1 MNFSKIIAPQLL
13 KRVWKPPAHI
23 ARCIRTNYRRV
34 SRHNSRDFN
43 KKHTQILEMIGKG
56 IPAADI
62 YNKIGLLYESRHP
75 GLRCSMLELHG
86 DTLIHGGAPSMP
98 EEYCKAVNGLKI
110 GPDIGSCGTSTYTGK
125 RVIVENIETDPRWKN
140 IKQFALPHGMRSCWS
155 EPIKSSSGE
164 VLGAFGM
171 YYDYPA
177 TPNKD
182 ESKSLKSAAMLA
194 SIVME
199 RDKNQ
204 KRIQELAYT
213 DELTGFS
220 SRAYFYLKLE
230 TLVKESQQNKQR
242 FGVIFIDLD
251 NFKNINDSFGH
262 DVGDRY
268 LQDIASRLTP
278 IINDSYLISRLGGDE
293 FCIVVKES
301 AMTHNS
307 ERIAQRCLSEISQTT
322 DISGREFVQSCSI
335 GIAHY
340 PEDGSDVRTVLKSAD
355 TALYRAKNAGKNQY
369 VSYDKAFTVAAEY
382 QSNVEQLLRSAL
394 DNKDITIVYQPQ
406 IDLTTQQVITIE
418 ALCRWYHPELGQVS
432 PEEFIQIAERT
443 GMIKPLT
450 EYVLATACKQAV
462 LWKNAGYPR
471 IRLAVNISPSHFLD
485 PDFIPL
491 IERILYETKMDPS
504 DLELEVTETVIQ
516 TKPANQLVFRRLK
529 ALGIKLAIDD
539 FGTGYSSFASLKHL
553 DVDVLKIDKYFI
565 DDILV
570 DRKSQYLVE
579 SMIGMAHNLGY
590 YVVAE
595 GVERQE
601 QAQLLKQMSC
611 DVVQGYLF
619 SKPTHPEN
627 IEALLRPV
635 N

>member
-1 MNFSKIIAPQLL
+1 MNLSQFNAPQLL
-13 KRVWKPPAHI
+13 KKTVNRSITIVKNVRI
-23 ARCIRTNYRRV
+23 NYRRI
-34 SRHNSRDFN
+34 SRHSSRNFN

-98 EEYCKAVNGLKI
+98 EEYCRAVNGLKI

-125 RVIVENIETDPRWKN
+125 RVIVENIETDLRWKN
-140 IKQFALPHGMRSCWS
+140 IKQFALPHGMRCCWS

-171 YYDYPA
+171 YYDFPA

-182 ESKSLKSAAMLA
+182 ESKSLASAAMLA

-199 RDKNQ
+199 RDQNQ
-204 KRIQELAYT
+204 KRIKELAYT
-213 DELTGFS
+213 DGLTGFS
-220 SRAYFYLKLE
+220 SRAYFYLNLEKLI
-230 TLVKESQQNKQR
+230 KQSQHNNQR

-262 DVGDRY
+262 DVGDLY

-293 FCIVVKES
+293 FCIIVEES
-301 AMTHNS
+301 SGQCNS
-307 ERIAQRCLSEISQTT
+307 EQIAQRCLNEISQTSE
-322 DISGREFVQSCSI
+322 ISGREFVQSCSI

-340 PEDGSDVRTVLKSAD
+340 PEHGSDVSTLLKSAD
-355 TALYRAKNAGKNQY
+355 TALYRAKDAGKSQY
-369 VSYDKAFTVAAEY
+369 VIYDKAFTVAAEY
-382 QSNVEQLLRSAL
+382 QFNVEQLLRTAI
-394 DNKDITIVYQPQ
+394 DNQEITIVYQPQ
-406 IDLTTQQVITIE
+406 IDLNTQRVITVE

-432 PEEFIQIAERT
+432 PNEFIKIAERT
-443 GMIKPLT
+443 GMIKSLT
-450 EYVLATACKQAV
+450 EFVITTACKQAV
-462 LWKNAGYPR
+462 LWRLAGYPR
-471 IRLAVNISPSHFLD
+471 IRLAVNISAAHFLD
-485 PDFIPL
+485 PDFVPL
-491 IERILYETKMDPS
+491 VERILYETKMEPS

-516 TKPANQLVFRRLK
+516 TKPKNQLVFKRLK
-529 ALGIKLAIDD
+529 ELGIKLAIDD

-565 DDILV
+565 DDILI

-595 GVERQE
+595 GVENQE
-601 QAQLLKQMSC
+601 QAQLLKPMSC
-611 DVVQGYLF
+611 DVAQGYLF

-627 IEALLRPV
+627 IETLLRQAH
-635 N
+635 

>member
-1 MNFSKIIAPQLL
+1 MNLSKIIAPQLL
-13 KRVWKPPAHI
+13 KMTWNQSAHL
-23 ARCIRTNYRRV
+23 ARSVRANYRRV
-34 SRHNSRDFN
+34 NHNNRRDFN
-43 KKHTQILEMIGKG
+43 KQHTQILEMIGKG

-98 EEYCKAVNGLKI
+98 EEYCRAVNGLKI

-182 ESKSLKSAAMLA
+182 ESKSLESAAMLA

-204 KRIQELAYT
+204 KRIKELAYT

-230 TLVKESQQNKQR
+230 TLVKEAQQNKQR

-268 LQDIASRLTP
+268 LQDIAKRLTP

-293 FCIVVKES
+293 FCIIVKES
-301 AMTHNS
+301 ATTQNS
-307 ERIAQRCLSEISQTT
+307 EQIALRCLNEISQTT
-322 DISGREFVQSCSI
+322 EISGREFVQSCSI

-340 PEDGSDVRTVLKSAD
+340 PEHGRDVTTVLKSAD
-355 TALYRAKNAGKNQY
+355 TALYRAKDAGKNQY
-369 VSYDKAFTVAAEY
+369 VTYDKAFTIAAEY
-382 QSNVEQLLRSAL
+382 QFNVEQLLRCAI

-406 IDLTTQQVITIE
+406 VELNTQRVITVE

-432 PEEFIQIAERT
+432 PDEFIKIAERT

-462 LWKNAGYPR
+462 MWKNAGYSR
-471 IRLAVNISPSHFLD
+471 IRLAVNISAAHFLD

-491 IERILYETKMDPS
+491 IERVLYETKMDPN

-516 TKPANQLVFRRLK
+516 TKPTHQLVFKRLK

-595 GVERQE
+595 GVENQE
-601 QAQLLKQMSC
+601 QAQLLKPMSC
-611 DVVQGYLF
+611 DVAQGYLF

-627 IEALLRPV
+627 IETLLRQAH
-635 N
+635 